1 MTRLRNSMPLPLSN
15 LLGVFESLWPVSGA
29 EEWDRPGLATGSVRQ
44 DITTAL
50 LCVDVTLGV
59 LSEAKEQGCEL
70 VISHHPLLLKA
81 VNFLSEN
88 QLKGELVSFAV
99 KNSIA
104 IFSAHTNADIV
115 IDGVSDVLAQQLGLA
130 NTTPL
135 IATGNGIGHGR
146 IGKLKRPQS
155 LSEYAK
161 LVASFLPYTNAP
173 IRVAGDLSRVIET
186 VAVVGGAGDSFIPAA
201 QELGADLL
209 VTSDLRHHV
218 VLDAVSDPANPLA
231 LIDISHFAAES
242 LWLKPTQTTL
252 SKLIP
257 EVSFVVSQISTDP
270 WSMSVQGRSRSEG

>member
-1 MTRLRNSMPLPLSN
+1 MPLPLSN